1 LIDHTHRKNKCSS
14 YCLADAINSMRV
26 SCGYACFLIVLQG
39 SITTAGI
46 FANIHTDDVLDDE
59 SSLLQASLGVQ
70 HRDNR
75 IAAEARSHTLKDA
88 VEGNRGLLMT
98 PGGQQSAHQHYW
110 PQPRGGV
117 RHYSRTSYG
126 VPQHVLT
133 NGNLTES
140 LAWTWKHPDGL
151 GAHVWGTL
159 IDKDRNIYIV
169 ARQGIYKYS
178 SDGLLLWQR
187 EDIRGNMMGSILG
200 HKLYSMQMNS
210 GQMHALDL
218 DTGQTV
224 WKRRVAQATGQQGD
238 MVTSYN
244 GVLIA
249 GVDVFYRT
257 PEEDGGLWSKRV
269 IGVNASSGV
278 ELWSFK
284 PDCGLWNLM
293 ALFPDED
300 TFNFMDS
307 CGGLYRLGLYD
318 GLQVWK
324 NAPDLESWTDGG
336 ATLGPD
342 GSVYTC
348 SDEPYSLT
356 KMAQEG
362 TMSGIRGRVRKFKQ
376 STGEKLWEREIA
388 RACLNFPAVS
398 ADGNTLVLGDG
409 YHVLAPPTRLQ
420 TQYMNRTT
428 IDRFYKLHQE
438 LLRNKSQLTFLG
450 LENVNASIIGFDTK
464 TGEMKWQHEV
474 EPWYGASFAGDEER
488 AYKYVTNQSRSPHCG
503 PPHWGGATI
512 DDARNVYIGRSD
524 GTLHIFNMDD
534 KSEVTFKTNDGMMM
548 AGVSF
553 APGLMVV
560 PTCSSV
566 YVFKF

>member
-1 LIDHTHRKNKCSS
+1 
-14 YCLADAINSMRV
+14 MRV

-70 HRDNR
+70 NRDNR

-348 SDEPYSLT
+348 SNEPYSLT
-356 KMAQEG
+356 DLFEEPK
-362 TMSGIRGRVRKFKQ
+362 GRMRKFDQ
-376 STGEKLWEREIA
+376 TTGEMLWEFQSEHG
-388 RACLNFPAVS
+388 CMNFPAVS
-398 ADGNTLVLGDG
+398 ADGKTLVVSDG
-409 YHVLAPPTRLQ
+409 ANVAAPMTYYETEGMTPEAIDKFYRIQDEELQ
-420 TQYMNRTT
+420 S
-428 IDRFYKLHQE
+428 H
-438 LLRNKSQLTFLG
+438 SQNAYWG
-450 LENVNASIIGFDTK
+450 IENINGSIIGIDTQN
-464 TGEMKWQHEV
+464 GEPKWQHEV
-474 EPWYGASFAGDEER
+474 EPWYGTSFIRDEER
-488 AYKYVTNQSRSPHCG
+488 AYRFITGQELRLACL
-503 PPHWGGATI
+503 PPHWGGPTI
-512 DDARNVYIGRSD
+512 DDENNVYVGRSD
-524 GTLHIFNMDD
+524 GYLYIYNMDD
-534 KSEVTFKTNDGMMM
+534 RAEVTTFKTNDGSMMT
-548 AGVSF
+548 GVSF

-560 PTCSSV
+560 PTCSFV
-566 YVFKF
+566 YVFRF